1 MEQVFTSNEFKAN
14 FGTYNIKHIRI
25 PVYSPWVG
33 STWERLIRT
42 VKACLFKCI
51 GKKKLDYFRLKTILS
66 DIQQAVN
73 CRPLTYRSTEN
84 MGLEILT
91 PNHFLK
97 PYAETSLLIKNPKD
111 LFPSSVSRRQLVKS
125 LEMRNNMLQ
134 NFKEIWFEEYLLGL
148 QDTYKNLHD
157 AKFKNRIKVGDIVLF
172 RNPKQKRDQWILGR
186 VLQLYPGN
194 DGKVRSAKVLR
205 SGDWEKGP
213 LLRSLYSVNQLHP
226 LELNITHEYEVPVT
240 DEETFKQQLEAEVEP
255 DQDFSQAAGA
265 AEGAG
270 GPTDSLMSGEATSD
284 MVWEPDE
291 VAAGSSSPLDDLG
304 PQAKYSDLDHLIG
317 GGGDISS
324 PSAEESPALRVGID
338 DQLPDEVD
346 PAGAD
351 LEQDCNLIP
360 LRDQPVVPK
369 RKRPAHKRRVRPPQ
383 RPMQDQY
390 EPY

>member
-1 MEQVFTSNEFKAN
+1 
-14 FGTYNIKHIRI
+14 
-25 PVYSPWVG
+25 
-33 STWERLIRT
+33 
-42 VKACLFKCI
+42 
-51 GKKKLDYFRLKTILS
+51 
-66 DIQQAVN
+66 
-73 CRPLTYRSTEN
+73 
-84 MGLEILT
+84 
-91 PNHFLK
+91 
-97 PYAETSLLIKNPKD
+97 
-111 LFPSSVSRRQLVKS
+111 
-125 LEMRNNMLQ
+125 MLQ

-157 AKFKNRIKVGDIVLF
+157 TKFKNRIRVGDIVLI
-172 RNPKQKRDQWILGR
+172 RNPRQKRDQWILGR

-270 GPTDSLMSGEATSD
+270 GPTDSQVSGEATSD

-317 GGGDISS
+317 GGGAISS

-346 PAGAD
+346 PAGVD
-351 LEQDCNLIP
+351 LEQDCNLVP